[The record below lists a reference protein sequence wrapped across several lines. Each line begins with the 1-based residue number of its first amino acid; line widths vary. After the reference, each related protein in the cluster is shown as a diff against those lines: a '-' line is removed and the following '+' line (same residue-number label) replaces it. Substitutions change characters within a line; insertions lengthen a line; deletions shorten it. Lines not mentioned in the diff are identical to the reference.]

1 MSQYIDIFINYL
13 NLHGDIL
20 SSYFPIIVFMI
31 IFMESTPIIGTLVP
45 GNVFLLFFGFAAFS
59 LKMNISL
66 AILAATLGAVIGD
79 IIVYLIGKYG
89 SDFLLRHKKILK
101 EAHIHEGR
109 KFFVKHGVKSIF
121 IGRFVGPIRT
131 MIPLIAGTVS
141 MKFSTFIFYD
151 LLSAFLWSLLYV
163 SLGFYFGNY
172 IKEIEGFVS
181 RVSVILTLILVII
194 LVLYYI
200 RNKRNKNKKNENS

>member
-1 MSQYIDIFINYL
+1 MSHYIDIFINYL
-13 NLHGDIL
+13 NIHSDIL
-20 SSYFPIIVFMI
+20 LSYFPIIVFVVI
-31 IFMESTPIIGTLVP
+31 LMESTPVIGTLIP

-59 LKMNISL
+59 LKMNIPL
-66 AILAATLGAVIGD
+66 AILAATLGAIIGD
-79 IIVYLIGKYG
+79 IIVYLVGKYG
-89 SDFLLRHKKILK
+89 SDFLIRHKKILK

-151 LLSAFLWSLLYV
+151 LLSAFLWSLLYI

-181 RVSVILTLILVII
+181 SLSVILTIVVVIFLIL
-194 LVLYYI
+194 YHI
-200 RNKRNKNKKNENS
+200 RNKKNKNKKYENS